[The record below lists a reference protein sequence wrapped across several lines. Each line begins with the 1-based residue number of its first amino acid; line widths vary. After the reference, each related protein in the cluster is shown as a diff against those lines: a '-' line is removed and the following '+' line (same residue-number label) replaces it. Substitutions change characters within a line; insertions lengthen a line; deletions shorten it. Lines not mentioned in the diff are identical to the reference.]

1 MSGGEPRKRNPGQ
14 SSLTEVP
21 KQDLNEAR
29 LDYALNILP
38 AEKIVTTPLS
48 VLAKTAIGKQMMA
61 KALAAGHIAYNGGY
75 AELSKFTKDM
85 IGKGEGAQAFSYGVP
100 YTADAMGTAETYGK
114 YIAPQF
120 RMGYGGKSFD
130 ELHNLAK
137 EGSLEQKYW
146 GMRRLGHGHGIAGKD
161 ARDFASTLS
170 SEGFGEVVLPE
181 RQGYLH
187 TVEIDDPIMKDMLH
201 WEKDLPDKYVAALR
215 ANKMPAERNQPWG
228 RVHDE
233 LARYINPKEIADTV
247 FRAGATG
254 TRYDANTAGLGN
266 WLPSKNSVLY
276 DPEYAKIIGVT
287 PIKRQND
294 FPY

>member
-21 KQDLNEAR
+21 KQDLNQAR

-38 AEKIVTTPLS
+38 AEKLATVPLGA
-48 VLAKTAIGKQMMA
+48 LMKTGLGKAAIS

-75 AELSKFTKDM
+75 AKLAKYTKDM
-85 IGKGEGAQAFSYGVP
+85 IGKGEGAQAFSHGVP
-100 YTADAMGTAETYGK
+100 YVADSMGTAETYGK
-114 YIAPQF
+114 YVAPQI
-120 RMGYGGKSFD
+120 RMGYEGKPFD
-130 ELHNLAK
+130 LLHNLAP
-137 EGSLEQKYW
+137 EGSPAQEYW
-146 GMRRLGHGHGIAGKD
+146 GKRRLGHGHGVAGKD
-161 ARDFASTLS
+161 ARDFASTL
-170 SEGFGEVVLPE
+170 EADKFGEVVLPE

-187 TVEIDDPIMKDMLH
+187 KIEIDDPIMADMLH
-201 WEKDLPDKYVAALR
+201 WEKDLPDKFVAALR
-215 ANKMPAERNQPWG
+215 ANKMPAQKNQQWG

-266 WLPSKNSVLY
+266 FFPSKNAVLY
-276 DPEYAKIIGVT
+276 DPDYAKILDVT
-287 PIKRQND
+287 RIKRQND